1 MSSEE
6 PKVGAR
12 SEWSRTF
19 TAEDVRRFAELSG
32 DRGAHHVTP
41 DAEGRLLVHGLL
53 TATLPTKL
61 GGDMNFLARELNFEF
76 LRPVYAGEKILCVG
90 LVEEVRAEP
99 KRWAVSFTFEA
110 ENERGKVV
118 LRGTAV
124 GVILRPDAA

>member
-1 MSSEE
+1 MTHE
-6 PKVGAR
+6 PKVGQR

-19 TAEDVRRFAELSG
+19 TADDVQAFAELTG

-41 DAEGRLLVHGLL
+41 DEKGRLMVHGLL

-61 GGDMNFLARELNFEF
+61 GGDMNFIAREMNFEF

-99 KRWAVSFTFEA
+99 RRWCVSFTFEA

-118 LRGTAV
+118 LRGTSS
-124 GVILRPDAA
+124 GVIARPDSA

>member
-1 MSSEE
+1 MIE
-6 PKVGAR
+6 PKAGAR

-19 TAEDVRRFAELSG
+19 TEADVLRFAELSG

-41 DAEGRLLVHGLL
+41 DADGRLLVHGLL

-118 LRGTAV
+118 LRGTAF
-124 GVILRPDAA
+124 GVILRPGAP

>member
-1 MSSEE
+1 MDE
-6 PKVGAR
+6 PKVGSR
-12 SEWSRTF
+12 TEWSRAF
-19 TAEDVRRFAELSG
+19 SADDVLQFAELTG

-41 DAEGRLLVHGLL
+41 DAQGRLLVHGLL

-61 GGDMNFLARELNFEF
+61 GGDMNFLAREMTFEF

-110 ENERGKVV
+110 ENDRGKVV
-118 LRGTAV
+118 LRGTAA
-124 GVILRPDAA
+124 GVIFRPDAA